1 MALIRLILILLV
13 IYLVIKIVARFLL
26 RSFVKNVNRNF
37 EDQQK
42 KYRKEKEGDVTINAK
57 PRGNKKIDKDE
68 GVYVDYEELEE

>member
-1 MALIRLILILLV
+1 
-13 IYLVIKIVARFLL
+13 
-26 RSFVKNVNRNF
+26 VNRNF